1 MSAKLDQLNKKLD
14 EGPSIPSGIVTP
26 EQIHELVS
34 PRGEQQQILV
44 SAPSL
49 QLLCCRVSHCFPAP
63 TQHQGTRVHMNSGNS
78 K

>member
-1 MSAKLDQLNKKLD
+1 MSAKLDQLDKKLD

-44 SAPSL
+44 SAPSP
-49 QLLCCRVSHCFPAP
+49 QLVMSSGLPLSP
-63 TQHQGTRVHMNSGNS
+63 TLIQHQGTRGHMNSGNS
-78 K
+78 N